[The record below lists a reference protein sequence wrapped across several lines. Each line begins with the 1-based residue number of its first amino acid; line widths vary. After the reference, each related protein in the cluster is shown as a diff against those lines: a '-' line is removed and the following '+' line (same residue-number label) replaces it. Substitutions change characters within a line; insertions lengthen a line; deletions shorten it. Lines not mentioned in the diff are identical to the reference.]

1 MGLGMRVIWF
11 DALTSKQ
18 LLIAASLKNYLSP
31 RGYDV
36 IITSRRYDAIEGLV
50 ETLKIDAI
58 LIGGYGETLYEKLRI
73 DIDRMSRLLGV
84 LYPRLNYLVAGVSY
98 PNPAEARIIYG
109 LGKPLIILSDTPHS
123 IHVNR
128 LTLPLASYLV
138 YSECIED
145 IEWKPYLLP
154 HTRVVRY
161 PGVDELSWI
170 FHLEGAQDVRHIKRL
185 GLEEKSYVVIRPEES
200 KASYY
205 RWGSMEETWFTLI
218 ERILSMSLR
227 VVFLPRYEDQRRA
240 VENRY
245 KGQIERERIFIP
257 PPQKAIGPALVKH
270 SIAVVTGGGTM
281 AREAALYGVPGITF
295 FPLELSVDKC
305 LAARNAPIYRVE
317 GIEKAIEIVRNATR
331 NPEENMER
339 TKKAIQ
345 GMSPPQETIYRILA
359 SR

>member
-50 ETLKIDAI
+50 ETLGIDAI
-58 LIGGYGETLYEKLRI
+58 LIGGYAETLYEKLRI

-84 LYPRLNYLVAGVSY
+84 LHPRLNDLVAGVSY

-128 LTLPLASYLV
+128 LTLPIASYLV

-170 FHLEGAQDVRHIKRL
+170 FYLEDAHDARHIKRL

-205 RWGSMEETWFTLI
+205 RWGSMEETWFKLI

-227 VVFLPRYEDQRRA
+227 IVFLPRYEDQRRA

-245 KGQIERERIFIP
+245 KGEIERERIVIP
-257 PPQKAIGPALVKH
+257 PPGKAIGPALAKH
-270 SIAVVTGGGTM
+270 SVAVVTGGGTM

-305 LAARNAPIYRVE
+305 LATRNAPIYRVE
-317 GIEKAIEIVRNATR
+317 GIEKVIEIVGNAMR
-331 NPEENMER
+331 NPEENMENTR
-339 TKKAIQ
+339 KAIQ

-359 SR
+359 SL